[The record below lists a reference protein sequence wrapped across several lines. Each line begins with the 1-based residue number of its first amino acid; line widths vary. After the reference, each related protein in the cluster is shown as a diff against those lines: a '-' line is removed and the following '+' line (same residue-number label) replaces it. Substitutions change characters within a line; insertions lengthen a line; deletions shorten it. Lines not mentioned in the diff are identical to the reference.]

1 MIRVGDRRGL
11 VHISQRRRLI
21 VDLRRLRN
29 KGLLGHVTLRRDI
42 TRIRQRRFR
51 HIVV

>member
-1 MIRVGDRRGL
+1 MGDRRGL
-11 VHISQRRRLI
+11 VHISHWRRLI

-29 KGLLGHVTLRRDI
+29 KGLLGHITLRGDI
-42 TRIRQRRFR
+42 SRIGQRRFR